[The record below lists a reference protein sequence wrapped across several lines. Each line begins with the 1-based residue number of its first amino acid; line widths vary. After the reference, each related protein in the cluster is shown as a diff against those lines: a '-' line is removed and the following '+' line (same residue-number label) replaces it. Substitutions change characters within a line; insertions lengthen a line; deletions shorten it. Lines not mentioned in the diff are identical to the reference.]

1 MGMWEIRERS
11 SRHGSSRS
19 RDYDDYDREECSDD
33 YECGYRDGYRK
44 AMRESRRRYDE

>member
-11 SRHGSSRS
+11 SRHGRTSH
-19 RDYDDYDREECSDD
+19 DYDDYDKDEYSDD

>member
-1 MGMWEIRERS
+1 MGMWEIRERG
-11 SRHGSSRS
+11 SRHGRMNH
-19 RDYDDYDREECSDD
+19 DYDDYDKDEYSDD